1 MLRATL
7 TSLLVAAAA
16 YGAPAAQRPMTFM
29 DVMAMRS
36 VGAGTLSPDGARV
49 AYTVA
54 IPDWKAGKNFTDL
67 FVARADGGAPR
78 RLTFTTDKNET
89 SPQWSRDGQQVA
101 FLSDREGSQQI
112 YLMAVDGG
120 EARKLTTEKDGVHA
134 FAFTRDGRW
143 LVFSAGKP
151 EARQLSLIDLQSE
164 TLAPVALPRHDTP
177 VRDFTLDP
185 GSNRV
190 FFTAPEDAEKDDAK
204 RKEKK
209 FDVRLVD
216 QAHATTQLWS
226 LDLAERKEKRWTQAA
241 AFSVSHP
248 VVAQDGAHLAYL
260 AVSSARYANDVS
272 QDETSLQVLDL
283 TTGATRTV
291 LPRLATAGSY
301 RFSPDGK
308 WLAYSAEDG
317 LEQLRN
323 NKLYVAATAG
333 GEPRKLLADWD
344 HSAGARL
351 SWREDSQAL
360 FFTENLGVNGALFSV
375 ALKDGALTQLT
386 SGTGV
391 VAGTYDW
398 EARRFLF
405 TFSSPARPADYHT
418 ATLAT
423 LGDPARWVRVSDGNP
438 QTAGLRLGA
447 YETVTWKGRDGV
459 AVEGIL
465 VKPLDYVPGKRYPL
479 IVQLHGGPAAA
490 DLNSFSGRYI
500 TYTHV
505 FAAGGYAVLQPNYR
519 GSDGYGETFRRQIAG
534 NFLQLSFEDIMAGV
548 DHLVRQGLADPD
560 RLGLMGW
567 SAGGHLSNWALTHTS
582 RFKAISSGA
591 GTSNWISMFAQ
602 SDTQNVRE
610 YYLGGRP
617 YDNPQHF
624 MKESPLSYIKHAKTP
639 MLLHVG
645 EADARVPKPQSDELH
660 MALKKHGV
668 PVEYLVYPGQ
678 PHGLQEPRYQLV
690 KMVAEYNWFEKW
702 IKGQPQWFDWKAL
715 LATLP
720 EEEKK

>member
-67 FVARADGGAPR
+67 FVARTDGGAPR
-78 RLTFTTDKNET
+78 RMTFTTDKNET
-89 SPQWSRDGQQVA
+89 SPQWTRDGQRLA

-112 YLMAVDGG
+112 YLLAVDGG

-143 LVFSAGKP
+143 LVFSAGKA

-177 VRDFTLDP
+177 VREFTLDP
-185 GSNRV
+185 ASNRV

-216 QAHATTQLWS
+216 QAHAPTQLWS
-226 LDLAERKEKRWTQAA
+226 LDLGERKEKRWTQAA
-241 AFSVSHP
+241 ALSVTHP
-248 VVAQDGAHLAYL
+248 LVAQDGAHLAYL

-283 TTGATRTV
+283 ATGAARTV

-308 WLAYSAEDG
+308 WLAFSAEDG

-323 NKLYVAATAG
+323 TKLYVAATAG

-351 SWREDSQAL
+351 
-360 FFTENLGVNGALFSV
+360 G
-375 ALKDGALTQLT
+375 
-386 SGTGV
+386 
-391 VAGTYDW
+391 
-398 EARRFLF
+398 
-405 TFSSPARPADYHT
+405 
-418 ATLAT
+418 
-423 LGDPARWVRVSDGNP
+423 
-438 QTAGLRLGA
+438 
-447 YETVTWKGRDGV
+447 WK
-459 AVEGIL
+459 
-465 VKPLDYVPGKRYPL
+465 
-479 IVQLHGGPAAA
+479 
-490 DLNSFSGRYI
+490 
-500 TYTHV
+500 
-505 FAAGGYAVLQPNYR
+505 
-519 GSDGYGETFRRQIAG
+519 
-534 NFLQLSFEDIMAGV
+534 
-548 DHLVRQGLADPD
+548 
-560 RLGLMGW
+560 
-567 SAGGHLSNWALTHTS
+567 
-582 RFKAISSGA
+582 
-591 GTSNWISMFAQ
+591 
-602 SDTQNVRE
+602 
-610 YYLGGRP
+610 
-617 YDNPQHF
+617 
-624 MKESPLSYIKHAKTP
+624 
-639 MLLHVG
+639 
-645 EADARVPKPQSDELH
+645 
-660 MALKKHGV
+660 
-668 PVEYLVYPGQ
+668 
-678 PHGLQEPRYQLV
+678 
-690 KMVAEYNWFEKW
+690 
-702 IKGQPQWFDWKAL
+702 
-715 LATLP
+715 
-720 EEEKK
+720 